1 MLFGCNFISSK
12 TTYLCPVKQLLTIA
26 VLLVYSLA
34 SSGYT
39 LNVHYCCGKI
49 DSINFTAATASSCQH
64 GMEMKDGPCC
74 ADRSVHFDV
83 DDTMPAGPVT
93 APLPGVY
100 TLPALLLPAALV
112 PQVEETA
119 CLPFFTDSSP
129 PQQAPLTV
137 LHCTFRI

>member
-1 MLFGCNFISSK
+1 M
-12 TTYLCPVKQLLTIA
+12 KQLLTIA

-34 SSGYT
+34 SSGYS

-49 DSINFTAATASSCQH
+49 DSINVTPATSSSCQH

-100 TLPALLLPAALV
+100 ILPGLLLPADLT
-112 PQVEETA
+112 PQAQETA

-129 PQQAPLTV
+129 PTQALLTV
-137 LHCTFRI
+137 LHCNFRI

>member
-1 MLFGCNFISSK
+1 
-12 TTYLCPVKQLLTIA
+12 VKQLLTIA

-49 DSINFTAATASSCQH
+49 DSINFTAATAASCQH

-93 APLPGVY
+93 APLPGVCI
-100 TLPALLLPAALV
+100 LPALLLPAALV
-112 PQVEETA
+112 PQVGETA
-119 CLPFFTDSSP
+119 CQPFFTDSSP
-129 PQQAPLTV
+129 PIQAPLTV
-137 LHCTFRI
+137 LHCSFRI